1 MPATIEEFT
10 ERMAQAAESHLQLQ
24 KRYNQVRP
32 QLVEFW
38 AKEGHNRVFADAMS
52 TIFEHPLTAEMV
64 EYWNQRGV
72 GQTELEAAWRAGREF
87 VARNR

>member
-24 KRYNQVRP
+24 KRYNQVRL
-32 QLVEFW
+32 QLAELEFMRSMSMDS
-38 AKEGHNRVFADAMS
+38 AEAMS

-64 EYWNQRGV
+64 EYWKRLGV
-72 GQTELEAAWRAGREF
+72 SQTALEKAWRAGREF

>member
-10 ERMAQAAESHLQLQ
+10 ERMAQAAESHQQLQ
-24 KRYNQVRP
+24 RRYNQARL
-32 QLVEFW
+32 QLAELEV
-38 AKEGHNRVFADAMS
+38 KGCHNRGYAEAMS

-64 EYWNQRGV
+64 EYWSRRGV
-72 GQTELEAAWRAGREF
+72 RQEELEDAWRAGREF